1 MCSFVCP
8 HSVIKGYAIDK
19 KSIVKVPK
27 SIKTK
32 SAIGLKDADFTI
44 QTSPLD
50 CTGCKVCVK
59 SCPVKALS
67 MQNLKPIQDEQ
78 IKNYEFLESMQKYDI
93 QKIFNTFK
101 VPSVKTMQ
109 FVKPLFEF
117 SGACSG
123 CGETPY
129 VKLIT
134 QLFGSNM
141 IVANATGCS
150 SIYGGSA
157 PTCPYSVNDE
167 GFGPSWSNSLF
178 EDNAEYG
185 FGMFVSYQ
193 YQREFLYQKL
203 QELSKTAENEKVKA
217 EIKNLLK
224 YWDESTSNFI
234 GKSLV
239 EQVKKLPKSS
249 PLAKTIIAN
258 QNYLG
263 KKSFWII
270 GGDGWSYDIDSDG
283 VDHILASG
291 ANVNILILDNELYS
305 NTGGQASKSTP
316 MGCAA
321 KFAASG
327 KQTRKKDLGAM
338 AMTYKDVYVA
348 QVCMGANPQQLIN
361 ALIEAESYNG
371 VSLVIAFAPCI
382 NHGVDVSNSQAIEKE
397 AVLSG
402 YWNLYRYDPRKEK
415 PMSIDSPAP
424 TLSYQDFIK
433 KQNRYANLMRSNP
446 ERAAKLFADS
456 EKNAADRREELTK
469 H

>member
-1 MCSFVCP
+1 M
-8 HSVIKGYAIDK
+8 
-19 KSIVKVPK
+19 
-27 SIKTK
+27 
-32 SAIGLKDADFTI
+32 
-44 QTSPLD
+44 
-50 CTGCKVCVK
+50 
-59 SCPVKALS
+59 
-67 MQNLKPIQDEQ
+67 
-78 IKNYEFLESMQKYDI
+78 
-93 QKIFNTFK
+93 
-101 VPSVKTMQ
+101 
-109 FVKPLFEF
+109 
-117 SGACSG
+117 
-123 CGETPY
+123 
-129 VKLIT
+129 
-134 QLFGSNM
+134 
-141 IVANATGCS
+141 
-150 SIYGGSA
+150 
-157 PTCPYSVNDE
+157 
-167 GFGPSWSNSLF
+167 
-178 EDNAEYG
+178 
-185 FGMFVSYQ
+185 
-193 YQREFLYQKL
+193 
-203 QELSKTAENEKVKA
+203 
-217 EIKNLLK
+217 K

-239 EQVKKLPKSS
+239 EQVKKLPKSN